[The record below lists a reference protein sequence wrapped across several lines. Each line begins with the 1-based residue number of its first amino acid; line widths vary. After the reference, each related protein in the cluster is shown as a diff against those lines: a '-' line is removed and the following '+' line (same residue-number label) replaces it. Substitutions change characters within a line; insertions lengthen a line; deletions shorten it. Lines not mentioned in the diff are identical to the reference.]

1 MRLSVFRGHFKA
13 TRPLDLN
20 DQTSSIGGWRT
31 SALFRPVHMAVL
43 LLAACVM
50 LTTAEARAETRTLK
64 LYFIHT
70 KERAEITYKRNGRYL
85 SSGLNKINRFLRD
98 WRRNEPTKMDPR
110 LLDIVWEA
118 YQKVGGR
125 DYIHV
130 VSGYRS
136 PSTNS
141 MLRKRGRGVAKKSQ
155 HMLGKALDF
164 YIPGVPL
171 KKLRNAGLHTG
182 GGGVGYYPRS
192 GSPFVHFDTGS
203 VRHWPRMSR
212 RELASVF
219 PNGKTLHVPTDG
231 KPLPGYNQAL
241 AAYKSR
247 KSGGGTVQ
255 VARSDDRDTGS
266 ATKSSGGGLLANLFG
281 GGADEEEDNNAIS
294 QEPMR
299 RGQTVPRAA
308 PKPRPAGELPGV
320 AVASAPAPKA
330 EEPPR
335 VDTPETILAALP
347 ERSVPLPAFAPRPK
361 ADVGTGLAL
370 AAEDSANETETGQ
383 ETVLAYGVPL
393 PATRPGAREAI
404 ALAAAGNE
412 PAGAADAAAEIR
424 KSAIAGIIEKSRRL
438 VADDERRDAEQ
449 REIVLAAFAPVP
461 EFRPGDGPV
470 KEIVAALPRPRP
482 NDRLREEITGATG
495 TAPTK
500 GGRLAA
506 PKDTQ
511 RALLLASTGYRDAE
525 AVIDTRVKTTD
536 KGAKPGPSDA
546 KGDRRSVTLP
556 VEEIKAR
563 WALETAGRATR
574 SIASAKTPSLAHN
587 AIRIAPTQVYTGG
600 FETAP
605 AEPDPARFS
614 GNAVTFLS
622 VARFESE

>member
-1 MRLSVFRGHFKA
+1 
-13 TRPLDLN
+13 
-20 DQTSSIGGWRT
+20 
-31 SALFRPVHMAVL
+31 
-43 LLAACVM
+43 M
-50 LTTAEARAETRTLK
+50 LTAAEARAETRTLK

-85 SSGLNKINRFLRD
+85 SSGLNQINRFLRD

-110 LLDIVWEA
+110 LLDVVWEA
-118 YQKVGGR
+118 YQKVGAR

-171 KKLRNAGLHTG
+171 KKLRNAGLREG
-182 GGGVGYYPRS
+182 VGGVGYYPRS

-212 RELASVF
+212 GELASVF

-247 KSGGGTVQ
+247 KSGGGSVQ
-255 VARSDDRDTGS
+255 VARSDDSDRGS
-266 ATKSSGGGLLANLFG
+266 GASANRSSGGGLLASLFG
-281 GGADEEEDNNAIS
+281 GGADEEEDNIAIS

-299 RGQTVPRAA
+299 RGQTVARAA
-308 PKPRPAGELPGV
+308 PKPTPEADLPGV
-320 AVASAPAPKA
+320 AAASAPARAPKVEQPTA
-330 EEPPR
+330 VE
-335 VDTPETILAALP
+335 TPEMIIAALP
-347 ERSVPLPAFAPRPK
+347 ERSVPLPAVAPRPK
-361 ADVGTGLAL
+361 ADVVAEPVL
-370 AAEDSANETETGQ
+370 AAAEATGEAETSE

-404 ALAAAGNE
+404 ALAAAGE
-412 PAGAADAAAEIR
+412 KPAGSADAAAEIR
-424 KSAIAGIIEKSRRL
+424 KSAIAGIIETSRRL
-438 VADDERRDAEQ
+438 VADDKKKDAEQ

-461 EFRPGDGPV
+461 EFRPGDGSIE
-470 KEIVAALPRPRP
+470 EIVAALPQPRP
-482 NDRLREEITGATG
+482 EDRLRAEITGATDPVP
-495 TAPTK
+495 AK
-500 GGRLAA
+500 SGRLAA
-506 PKDTQ
+506 PKHTQ
-511 RALLLASTGYRDAE
+511 RALLLASAGYRDAE

-556 VEEIKAR
+556 IEEIKAR

-587 AIRIAPTQVYTGG
+587 AIRIAPTQVYTSG

-622 VARFESE
+622 VARFETE

>member
-1 MRLSVFRGHFKA
+1 
-13 TRPLDLN
+13 
-20 DQTSSIGGWRT
+20 
-31 SALFRPVHMAVL
+31 MAVL
-43 LLAACVM
+43 LLAACFM
-50 LTTAEARAETRTLK
+50 LTAADAHAETRTLK

-85 SSGLNKINRFLRD
+85 SSGLNQINRFLRD

-110 LLDIVWEA
+110 LLDVVWEA
-118 YQKVGGR
+118 YQDVRAR

-155 HMLGKALDF
+155 HMLGRALDF

-171 KKLRNAGLHTG
+171 KKLRNAGLRAG
-182 GGGVGYYPRS
+182 VGGVGYYPRS

-212 RELASVF
+212 GELASVF

-241 AAYKSR
+241 ASYKSR
-247 KSGGGTVQ
+247 KKGGGTVQ
-255 VARSDDRDTGS
+255 VARSDDRDAGASSSGTR
-266 ATKSSGGGLLANLFG
+266 SSGGGFLANLFG
-281 GGADEEEDNNAIS
+281 GGADEEEDNIAIS

-299 RGQTVPRAA
+299 RGQTVTRTA
-308 PKPRPAGELPGV
+308 PKPKPAAELPGV
-320 AVASAPAPKA
+320 AVAAAPAQAPKA

-347 ERSVPLPAFAPRPK
+347 ERRVPLPAFAPRPK
-361 ADVGTGLAL
+361 ADVGTALAL
-370 AAEDSANETETGQ
+370 AAADTAPETETAE

-404 ALAAAGNE
+404 ALAAAGE
-412 PAGAADAAAEIR
+412 KPAGDAAAAAEIR

-461 EFRPGDGPV
+461 EFRPGEGPI
-470 KEIVAALPRPRP
+470 KEIVAALPQPRP
-482 NDRLREEITGATG
+482 GDRLRAEITGATG
-495 TAPTK
+495 PVPAK

-511 RALLLASTGYRDAE
+511 RALLLASAGYRDAE
-525 AVIDTRVKTTD
+525 AVIDTRVKTTG

-546 KGDRRSVTLP
+546 KGDRRAVTLP

-587 AIRIAPTQVYTGG
+587 AIRIAPTQVYTSG

-605 AEPDPARFS
+605 AAPDPARFS

-622 VARFESE
+622 VARFETE